1 MARYSYEYDKDNGVS
16 TCIIT
21 NKQGKVFV
29 GIAECHPDDADMK
42 SEYTGSAIAEMRAE
56 KAALQDMRDNE
67 IIPELRALRELYGT
81 MKHSTR
87 FNPKSYENIMLQKLI
102 RQKEAEL
109 ADIRL
114 LVAQQNQAIK
124 EFIFEKEK
132 CYQGIRRNRA
142 VAAQEQGQ
150 KEIK

>member
-1 MARYSYEYDKDNGVS
+1 MARYSYEYDKENGVS
-16 TCIIT
+16 TCVIT
-21 NKQGKVFV
+21 NKQGKIFI
-29 GIAECHPDDADMK
+29 GMAECHPDDMDMN

-56 KAALQDMRDNE
+56 KSALQDMRDNE
-67 IIPELRALRELYGT
+67 IIPELRALKELYGS
-81 MKHSTR
+81 MKHSKK
-87 FNPKSYENIMLQKLI
+87 FNPKSYENIMLQRMI

-109 ADIRL
+109 ADIRM
-114 LVAQQNQAIK
+114 LVARQNEAIK
-124 EFIFEKEK
+124 EFIYEKEK